1 MTFLIYALCLL
12 LAAMIESTVG
22 YRLDVTGGR
31 LNLVLM
37 LVVAWGLQRGAQEGL
52 LAGLVGG
59 FGLDLVSGTPFGLQT
74 ALLGLLGGAL
84 ALGGAS
90 MARGGLG
97 ALFGTAILATV
108 AYHGSMVLVL
118 ALPMFGWE
126 LPGAM
131 RLVNML
137 VPTIF
142 MNCLLMPFAA
152 RLARGVDGAFSSWR
166 RLEIG

>member
-1 MTFLIYALCLL
+1 MTFLIYALALL
-12 LAAMIESTVG
+12 LAALTESAVG

-37 LVVAWGLQRGAQEGL
+37 LVVAWGLQRGFQEGL

-59 FGLDLVSGTPFGLQT
+59 FALDLVSGSPFGLQT
-74 ALLGLLGGAL
+74 ALIGVIGGAA
-84 ALGGAS
+84 ALGEAT

-97 ALFGTAILATV
+97 ALFGSAILATV
-108 AYHGSMVLVL
+108 AYHGIMVLVL
-118 ALPMFGWE
+118 ALPVFGWE
-126 LPGAM
+126 LPGMM

-152 RLARGVDGAFSSWR
+152 RLARRVDRAFSSWR